1 MVKLLMVKYKEYFQ
15 KMLADNK
22 SVFDSFKKLHDKYA
36 LNPDLHQKELNK
48 KGEKV
53 LMLVREYENRLCANT
68 ERGVY
73 SKFSTQL
80 AEKFQNEVHT
90 HFPMVVSIGLAPIDK
105 DLFTIK
111 KINLS

>member
-1 MVKLLMVKYKEYFQ
+1 VVKYKEYFQ

-22 SVFDSFKKLHDKYA
+22 SVFDSFRKLHDKYA

-53 LMLVREYENRLCANT
+53 LMLVREYENKLCANT

-111 KINLS
+111 KINFS